1 MSGPVT
7 DDTVADEA
15 LTSEVR
21 IAAMRTV
28 EHEIGVLMR
37 RVRRAVAER
46 AREVHPDLLPA
57 GYLVLAQVHEDGRT
71 RASDLGCTLQ
81 LDKGAVSR
89 TVQHLLD
96 LGLLDRAP
104 DPDDG
109 RATLLSVSALGRR
122 RFRAV
127 DEQRRRALQDRFTS
141 WSSDDLL
148 SVSATLRR
156 YNASFDQA

>member
-1 MSGPVT
+1 MEG
-7 DDTVADEA
+7 DDPLEHRV
-15 LTSEVR
+15 
-21 IAAMRTV
+21 AAMRTI

-37 RVRRAVAER
+37 RVRRVVGER

-57 GYLVLAQVHEDGRT
+57 GYLVLAQVQEDGRT

-96 LGLLDRAP
+96 LGLLDRTP

-109 RATLLSVSALGRR
+109 RATLLSVSDLGRR
-122 RFRAV
+122 RFLAV
-127 DEQRRRALQDRFTS
+127 DDQRRRALDDRFAS
-141 WSSDDLL
+141 WSSDDLR

-156 YNASFDQA
+156 YNASFEPDAGQAPG